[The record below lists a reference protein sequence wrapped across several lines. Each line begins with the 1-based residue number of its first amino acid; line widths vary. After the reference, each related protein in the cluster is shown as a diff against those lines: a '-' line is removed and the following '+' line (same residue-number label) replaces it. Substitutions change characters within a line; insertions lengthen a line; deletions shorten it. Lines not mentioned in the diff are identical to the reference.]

1 MRATVRRDL
10 YSKEITHRPFKELGT
25 RLAKQMQKVL
35 FGVGMFR
42 RKNIITEDEYEIVRR
57 VAIATAPSRLEVIV
71 RKMYFSGAERAWTV
85 DKMSRIIGLPTVT
98 TLRMIENLML
108 LGMLKRHQGAQTE
121 YIFRDEI
128 LLLME
133 VSEVYKGSLI
143 NHKTGVNNGSAQTH

>member
-1 MRATVRRDL
+1 
-10 YSKEITHRPFKELGT
+10 
-25 RLAKQMQKVL
+25 
-35 FGVGMFR
+35 
-42 RKNIITEDEYEIVRR
+42 
-57 VAIATAPSRLEVIV
+57 
-71 RKMYFSGAERAWTV
+71 MYFSGAERAWTV